1 MWFPLTSVA
10 CPIYGGAVYMKY
22 RTVLKA
28 PVYSKVSVMHTI
40 FTRVSYF
47 ECKLY
52 IEYVYYVL
60 FTLYL
65 RIDCRGLW

>member
-1 MWFPLTSVA
+1 
-10 CPIYGGAVYMKY
+10 VYI
-22 RTVLKA
+22 
-28 PVYSKVSVMHTI
+28 KVSVTHTI
-40 FTRVSYF
+40 FTYVSYF

-65 RIDCRGLW
+65 RIDCRGVW